1 MDFFGIL
8 LLSFLGILTLVY
20 LCKYLF
26 GKTEYI
32 VEEEITP
39 EDLEMLQHHINN
51 INSVAVNYN
60 PGTNVNVNQR
70 IIENNLSSEEVPP
83 KYEDINLPPNY
94 QQSNSS

>member
-8 LLSFLGILTLVY
+8 LLAFLGILTLVY

-51 INSVAVNYN
+51 INNVAVNYN
-60 PGTNVNVNQR
+60 PGTAINQR
-70 IIENNLSSEEVPP
+70 TIENNSREEEIPP